1 MHELFSDFW
10 CIELR
15 TLGSKSKEITAEIY
29 QVLRLPITTVI
40 DKKCKGHA
48 IISDTEM
55 DILELASNRNPS
67 SKNRLVILVL
77 NAVNLLLDHSNIF
90 GEADV
95 IVVNADKIYR
105 LTMSAMYRYFKE
117 VTSEIDLLPVK
128 TTSLPDLMG
137 RTLQVGTFVCA
148 PFSFGTAGNVSSA
161 EAEAIT
167 DGSLDGI
174 EMLAFL
180 ELSKRLNFT
189 WKLHEPSGN
198 WGHFNNG
205 TWSGGLIGGL
215 ASGAL
220 DVAFCTLWITEEQM
234 TVMDYVVPWNQI
246 CNTFLVPR
254 SGVTLTW
261 RSVFLTLDEYERL
274 DTSFVEVVGML
285 ALAYSPSPERILG
298 PSRYVICWWFV
309 FAMLNPWHEKF
320 IERFVILD
328 DTDHSYLL
336 KRGKH
341 AVFGYKLDV
350 GTNYFLETERVEA
363 DDWESMR
370 VMKECMS
377 RFFISL
383 GLAKDSPY
391 TAAFNEGLIRLEE
404 AGIMD
409 KWQRDVLL
417 RRGNRNISFMLQEK
431 RSVIDSAGPLKL
443 SMANLQG
450 AFIILILGNTVAT
463 FIFISEGA
471 MNKLY

>member
-1 MHELFSDFW
+1 
-10 CIELR
+10 
-15 TLGSKSKEITAEIY
+15 
-29 QVLRLPITTVI
+29 
-40 DKKCKGHA
+40 
-48 IISDTEM
+48 
-55 DILELASNRNPS
+55 
-67 SKNRLVILVL
+67 
-77 NAVNLLLDHSNIF
+77 
-90 GEADV
+90 
-95 IVVNADKIYR
+95 
-105 LTMSAMYRYFKE
+105 MSAMYRYFKE

-261 RSVFLTLDEYERL
+261 RSVFLTLDGKVWAVLGLSVLATSLALFILTHLHRVTLQPLVKPHKYERL

-309 FAMLNPWHEKF
+309 FAMLVTTAYSCGLASRLTLPQNNPPLDSVKDLVEAGFHWGHTYCPTVDIIFDKNNPWHEKF